1 MKQEFVLDA
10 SVAVAWAL
18 EDERDLYSEKIL
30 DALCGAKAWVPSIWP
45 LEVANALLMA
55 ERRRRLTRAEV
66 ENFLSL
72 LQELPI
78 QVEGETI
85 LRVWGEILPLARE
98 ERLSVYDA
106 AYLNLAMRLGLPL
119 ATLDQALRKAAR
131 NCGVLVFLE
140 PS

>member
-10 SVAVAWAL
+10 SVTVAWAL
-18 EDERDLYSEKIL
+18 EDEGDLYPEKIL
-30 DALCGAKAWVPSIWP
+30 DALGEGRAWVPSIWP

-55 ERRRRLTRAEV
+55 EHRGRLTRAEV

-78 QVEGETI
+78 QVEGDTI
-85 LRVWGEILPLARE
+85 LRVWGEILLLARE
-98 ERLSVYDA
+98 EGLSVYGA

-119 ATLDQALRKAAR
+119 ATLDQALQKAAR
-131 NCGVLVFLE
+131 NCGVEVF
-140 PS
+140 

>member
-10 SVAVAWAL
+10 SVTVAWAL

-30 DALCGAKAWVPSIWP
+30 DALGEGKAWVPSIWP

-55 ERRRRLTRAEV
+55 ERRRRLTRADV

-78 QVEGETI
+78 QVEGDTV
-85 LRVWGEILPLARE
+85 LKVWSEILLLARE
-98 ERLSVYDA
+98 EGLSVYDA

-131 NCGVLVFLE
+131 NCGVEVL
-140 PS
+140 

>member
-10 SVAVAWAL
+10 SVTVAWAL
-18 EDERDLYSEKIL
+18 EDEGDLYSEKVL
-30 DALCGAKAWVPSIWP
+30 DALGEGRAWVPSIWP

-78 QVEGETI
+78 QVEGDTI
-85 LRVWGEILPLARE
+85 LRVWGEILLLARE
-98 ERLSVYDA
+98 EGLSVYDA

-119 ATLDQALRKAAR
+119 ATLDQALQKAAR
-131 NCGVLVFLE
+131 NCGVEVF
-140 PS
+140 

>member
-10 SVAVAWAL
+10 SVTVAWAL

-30 DALCGAKAWVPSIWP
+30 DALGEGKAWVPSIWP

-66 ENFLSL
+66 ENFLYL

-78 QVEGETI
+78 QVEGDTV
-85 LRVWGEILPLARE
+85 LKVWSEILLLARE
-98 ERLSVYDA
+98 EGLSVYDA

-131 NCGVLVFLE
+131 NCGVEVL
-140 PS
+140 